1 MHGLFGWGKSDMG
14 EHRVSMLG
22 AALRRYE
29 DPARSAD
36 PRIRQLVAHLATLDP
51 AEAPRAH
58 FRAELRSQLVAVAP
72 RLVAEGTAPDA
83 PSPTRAT
90 RSTRA
95 ATTPAHAATPASSV
109 LRARLGRVGQVSIAR
124 PLGVITAVAVVFALL
139 LSGAVFA
146 SNKALPGES
155 LYGLKRANENIQLS
169 FAGGDTAKGRAYLD
183 FAKTRAQEIA
193 ALLKHASASALAGG
207 PSADAG
213 VNAHTAHLIA
223 STLDAADNELRSGAQ
238 LLGGQAAR
246 SGSGSPLAIMI
257 GWAPDQLKRLA
268 QIAERLPPGSL
279 FNRTVRSVDLTAQ
292 AYGRAKNL
300 QQVVDCKCLTKAATD
315 QLGPVPC
322 TTGCTTAS
330 RPGPSTTPTSAT
342 PPSAGKGTTPNPA
355 STSTSPTGGNNSS
368 TAPGGTSSGSSSA
381 SGGILPPLPVPLP
394 SVTLLPSLPGSASGS
409 TSTSAGT
416 NCTIDILGLCI
427 PLQ

>member
-51 AEAPRAH
+51 AEAPRPH

-83 PSPTRAT
+83 PRAT
-90 RSTRA
+90 RPARTA
-95 ATTPAHAATPASSV
+95 ATPAHAATPASSA

-124 PLGVITAVAVVFALL
+124 PLGVITAVVVVFALL

-155 LYGLKRANENIQLS
+155 LYSLKRANENIQLS
-169 FAGGDTAKGRAYLD
+169 FANGDTAKGRAYLG
-183 FAKTRAQEIA
+183 FAKTRTQEIA

-213 VNAHTAHLIA
+213 VNARAAHLIA

-246 SGSGSPLAIMI
+246 SGSDSPLAIMI
-257 GWAPDQLKRLA
+257 GWAPDQVKRLA
-268 QIAERLPPGSL
+268 QIAERLPRGTL
-279 FNRTVRSVDLTAQ
+279 FDRTVKSADLTAQ
-292 AYGRAKNL
+292 AYGRAKSL

-322 TTGCTTAS
+322 TTGCTTAP
-330 RPGPSTTPTSAT
+330 RPGPPTAPTSAT
-342 PPSAGKGTTPNPA
+342 PSSAGRGTTPNPA
-355 STSTSPTGGNNSS
+355 STSTPATSGDNPS
-368 TAPGGTSSGSSSA
+368 TAPGSTSSGSSSS
-381 SGGILPPLPVPLP
+381 SGGILPIPVP
-394 SVTLLPSLPGSASGS
+394 SVTLLPSLPGSTSGS
-409 TSTSAGT
+409 TSAGAGTPT